1 MEEIWND
8 KRRVNANKEI
18 SLQLPPLHPPKN
30 IQVRMWDLQ
39 SSYNKGGEGQR
50 SKINGGP
57 QHAELLK
64 NNVTF
69 FHSQHKKWA
78 TCSGQIIV

>member
-1 MEEIWND
+1 MLTKKSPLNTPPPPSKKYSSKHVGFAIT
-8 KRRVNANKEI
+8 
-18 SLQLPPLHPPKN
+18 LQ
-30 IQVRMWDLQ
+30 R
-39 SSYNKGGEGQR
+39 GGQR